1 MALMMTLLLVVG
13 CDVSPV
19 ANNNLIK
26 ASVNISD
33 SRDLQVVGGD
43 GNITY
48 YKIAM
53 IPEWSE
59 TSIDEKIV
67 GKKGSRDENGNITSW
82 EDVSYSKENGNVAID
97 LGYISQGKWSIYIN
111 AYNKADD
118 LIYVGNT
125 MVYLNSN
132 QTDVVVLLRR
142 TGLDSDVGRLGFNIT
157 LNRLNL
163 TDSYT
168 SDENGIVDESGNVY
182 RLKYEVLGG
191 KEPIQGYIPLASMF
205 GAYSVFGDFKN
216 PVHLIPGDY
225 TVVVSLVKKDSEGKE
240 TIIGGI
246 TRLVSVFPSKTDN
259 YDDWTKLVGEVT
271 PSDFIQVGIDS
282 PAPDITASLSSSV
295 SDGVYTFTCKDTFNN
310 ISGYVRSFRWFIDGE
325 LIEGTGDSTKWTIS
339 SIGVDSTAQNISSM
353 SCSFKKLGDRE
364 IRCEVVYVPEN
375 IADIDNK
382 PLHFVGGDTA
392 YVQVL
397 SV

>member
-19 ANNNLIK
+19 ANNNLIR

-43 GNITY
+43 GNITS

-59 TSIDEKIV
+59 TSIDEQIV

-82 EDVSYSKENGNVAID
+82 EAVSYSKENGNVAID

-111 AYNKADD
+111 AYNEAND

-125 MVYLNSN
+125 MVYLNLN

-182 RLKYEVLGG
+182 RLMYKVLGG

-271 PSDFIQVGIDS
+271 PSDFIQVGIDF
-282 PAPDITASLSSSV
+282 PAPDIKASISCLEV
-295 SDGVYTFTCKDTFNN
+295 DGVYTFSCEDKYN
-310 ISGYVRSFRWFIDGE
+310 ITNGYKRYFRWFIDGE
-325 LIEGTGDSTKWTIS
+325 LVEGNNNQKWTVDDVSLSGNKS
-339 SIGVDSTAQNISSM
+339 SLT
-353 SCSFKKLGDRE
+353 CSFLKKGERE
-364 IRCEVVYVPEN
+364 VHCEVVYVPSSV
-375 IADIDNK
+375 ADIDNQ
-382 PLHFVGGDTA
+382 PLHFIGGDTFS
-392 YVQVL
+392 VQVL
-397 SV
+397 SISQ